1 MICCETYKFVNRTQ
15 VDSFVMNE
23 IGKIHTDEE
32 YQSLMCMLVVLFVG
46 NPDDLVN
53 TKTTYNSNHQSHP
66 NPTSSAL
73 ENWRE
78 QPNLRLLNLLYD
90 VTPSKYITLV
100 ITEVGLIPCTSAP
113 VVSALLNPF
122 FLFLDVIL
130 THFLSI
136 SCNRSGVNTSKYH
149 TRSEGS
155 TGY

>member
-23 IGKIHTDEE
+23 IGTRAEQFLLRPRCSSFCFPVPI
-32 YQSLMCMLVVLFVG
+32 G

-53 TKTTYNSNHQSHP
+53 TKPRFNSNHQGHP

-90 VTPSKYITLV
+90 VTPSKFITLV
-100 ITEVGLIPCTSAP
+100 VTEVGLIPCTSAP
-113 VVSALLNPF
+113 VVSILGSDQQALLLIIFPPPF
-122 FLFLDVIL
+122 F
-130 THFLSI
+130 SM
-136 SCNRSGVNTSKYH
+136 
-149 TRSEGS
+149 
-155 TGY
+155 